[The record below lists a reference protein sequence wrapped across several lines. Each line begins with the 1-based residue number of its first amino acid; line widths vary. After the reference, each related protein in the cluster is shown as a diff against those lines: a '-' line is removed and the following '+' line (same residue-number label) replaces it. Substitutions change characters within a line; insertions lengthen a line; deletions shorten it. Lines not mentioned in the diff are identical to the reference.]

1 MTYKQKLLPVLAFF
15 VGVLFSGCRLSD
27 EDVVGRYYLHSNEAS
42 QPLALELRSDGTF
55 TMYRSKTFGEDE
67 GSITLYKST
76 DGRNSD
82 ISGSGTWKLQTF
94 VRPVV
99 NIDGSL
105 FTDVLLLTRQD
116 GLICFKVRHNHI
128 KEYWC
133 KSQ

>member
-1 MTYKQKLLPVLAFF
+1 MTYKQMLLPVLVFS
-15 VGVLFSGCRLSD
+15 VCILFSGCRLSD
-27 EDVVGRYYLHSNEAS
+27 EDVVGRYYLYSQEAS

-55 TMYRSKTFGEDE
+55 TMYRSKNWGEDGGE
-67 GSITLYKST
+67 ITLYKSG

-94 VRPVV
+94 LRPVV
-99 NIDGSL
+99 NIDGRL

-128 KEYWC
+128 KEFWC
-133 KSQ
+133 KTQ